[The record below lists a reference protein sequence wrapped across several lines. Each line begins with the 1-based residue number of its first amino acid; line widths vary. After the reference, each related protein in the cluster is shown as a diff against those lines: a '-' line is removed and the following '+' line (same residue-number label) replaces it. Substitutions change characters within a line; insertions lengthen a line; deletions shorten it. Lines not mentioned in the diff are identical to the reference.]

1 MSLRKDLLSKGKE
14 ALEAIKLPF
23 KIRSERKNLEQWI
36 LDKETKIA
44 ELEYKI
50 QEAKGKD
57 EIKVDDILD
66 KIDELDLLKRR
77 LKQGEEL
84 MVELY
89 STEE

>member
-23 KIRSERKNLEQWI
+23 KIRSERKTLEQWI
-36 LDKETKIA
+36 LEKETRIA

-57 EIKVDDILD
+57 EIKVDGILD
-66 KIDELDLLKRR
+66 MIDELDLLKRR
-77 LKQGEEL
+77 LKQGQEL

-89 STEE
+89 SNEE

>member
-23 KIRSERKNLEQWI
+23 KIRSERKTLEQWI
-36 LDKETKIA
+36 LEKETRIA

-50 QEAKGKD
+50 QEAKGND
-57 EIKVDDILD
+57 EIKVDGILD
-66 KIDELDLLKRR
+66 MIDELDLLKRR
-77 LKQGEEL
+77 LKQGQEL

-89 STEE
+89 SNEE